1 MNKIVSI
8 FQRILR
14 IVMFIVA
21 VAMLFGALFLLGIHQ
36 TNKSLEKTAVS
47 GKIIYGTDVKA
58 IHEVSYKYD
67 GKEYQKRPLDVY
79 FRTGPGLCC
88 SGSSDTNFHFKDRA
102 TTNRFC
108 RINWRLESGFTLDFI
123 WRTST
128 FAKNENTGRKCK

>member
-47 GKIIYGTDVKA
+47 GKIVYGFGKILSAVK
-58 IHEVSYKYD
+58 HENK
-67 GKEYQKRPLDVY
+67 
-79 FRTGPGLCC
+79 
-88 SGSSDTNFHFKDRA
+88 
-102 TTNRFC
+102 
-108 RINWRLESGFTLDFI
+108 
-123 WRTST
+123 
-128 FAKNENTGRKCK
+128 